1 MKLENRTNPQLLRAA
16 NVARKALA
24 YFALASMA
32 FLLIVCAYG
41 ITHEKVSEPV
51 AARLI
56 WIWAIYTAVFCAI
69 GFLPSG
75 RKPKS

>member
-1 MKLENRTNPQLLRAA
+1 MNLNTETRQQFIRAFHI
-16 NVARKALA
+16 ARKALA
-24 YFALASMA
+24 YVALASMV

-41 ITHEKVSEPV
+41 VTHEKVSEPV

-56 WIWAIYTAVFCAI
+56 WVWAIYTAVFCAI